1 MAAFVVGGIT
11 LILILI
17 PPVLHRRRSG
27 EDLPVQTRYNLPI
40 EILYTVMPL
49 MVIAVLFFYTA
60 RDEDQLTQNP
70 AEPDQTVGVI
80 GYRWSWAFNY
90 VDEQTYDIGSP
101 QTLPTLW
108 VPVGETIRFELNSPD
123 VIHSFWVPSFVQ
135 KLDVIPGRQNVLT
148 LTPTVEGSYRG
159 KCAELC
165 GVDHAR
171 MLFDVQV
178 VSQEEFEDHMEDL
191 RQAGQTGQLET
202 GRVDTSGSGK
212 AGRTEI
218 GGGS

>member
-1 MAAFVVGGIT
+1 MIRPADPHRRLRPRRRIVAAAVLALTALALVGCGSEDMPRLGMPKPATEQGDKILFLWQGAWMAAFVVGGIT

-90 VDEQTYDIGSP
+90 EDAQTYDIGSP

-108 VPVGETIRFELNSPD
+108 LPVGRDDPLRA
-123 VIHSFWVPSFVQ
+123 
-135 KLDVIPGRQNVLT
+135 LL
-148 LTPTVEGSYRG
+148 
-159 KCAELC
+159 
-165 GVDHAR
+165 AR
-171 MLFDVQV
+171 RDPL
-178 VSQEEFEDHMEDL
+178 
-191 RQAGQTGQLET
+191 A
-202 GRVDTSGSGK
+202 SGCRRS
-212 AGRTEI
+212 
-218 GGGS
+218 S